1 MFEIEKGVP
10 VAPPRIGRMPK
21 YPFANMEVGDSFAVP
36 MMGVPDLYGGDR
48 STGLLR
54 TAASHHGR
62 RHGMKLLVRADS
74 ANNVTRCWR
83 TT

>member
-1 MFEIEKGVP
+1 MFEIEKDVP
-10 VAPPRIGRMPK
+10 LAPARVGRMPK
-21 YPFANMEVGDSFAVP
+21 YPFAGMEVGDSFAVP
-36 MMGVPDLYGGDR
+36 MMGVTDLYGGDR

-74 ANNVTRCWR
+74 ANNMTRCWR
-83 TT
+83 TE